1 MSDSQNN
8 TEMQELEPVRILTL
22 EDESGAKLPV
32 EVVVEIEQDGEVYVL
47 LTPAEPLVMVL
58 REDKNDED
66 AALEALDSDEFQAV
80 KKHIHDAL
88 IQHNVSINVKGEEF
102 VLVGEPEESFY
113 AECDVMEIEEADGAA
128 EYLVLVEVDDG
139 SARYLV
145 VMPIEPALYPGL
157 LTSDS
162 EARLL
167 SDAELEKVE
176 SLFSEVLSEWAEA
189 DEEDEEA

>member
-1 MSDSQNN
+1 MSNSQKN
-8 TEMQELEPVRILTL
+8 TEMQELESVRVLTL
-22 EDESGAKLPV
+22 VDESGAKLPV
-32 EVVVEIEQDGEVYVL
+32 EVVVEIEQGDEVYVL

-58 REDKNDED
+58 REDKNNED
-66 AALEALDSDEFQAV
+66 AALEALDGDEFQEV

-88 IQHNVSINVKGEEF
+88 IQHNVKINIKGEDF

-139 SARYLV
+139 NARYLV

-157 LTSDS
+157 LTSDT

-176 SLFSEVLSEWAEA
+176 SLFSQVLSEWAEA
-189 DEEDEEA
+189 DEEDSQT